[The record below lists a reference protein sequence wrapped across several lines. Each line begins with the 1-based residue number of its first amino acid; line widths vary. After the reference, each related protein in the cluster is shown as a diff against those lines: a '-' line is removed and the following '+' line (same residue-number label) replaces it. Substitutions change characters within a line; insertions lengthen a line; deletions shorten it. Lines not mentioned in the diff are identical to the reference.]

1 MLMQRKQLFNTD
13 LNLGDIN
20 EWVLQAS

>member
-1 MLMQRKQLFNTD
+1 MLMQRKKLFNTD

-20 EWVLQAS
+20 EWVPQAS